1 MKLILLSLAI
11 ATGLAFGQHEGAAEH
26 KSEAAHSEGAAAEG
40 HGEKHEEEPSMMWKW
55 VNFLILAGGLG
66 YLIGKNAPAFFKSR
80 TEEIQKGIADA
91 TQMRKD
97 ADVRAAEMDKRMANL
112 ESEIAALRASA
123 KSEIAAE
130 ADRLGAETAELLKK
144 IQAHAEQEIASSA
157 KHASL
162 ELKAYSA
169 KLALD
174 LAEAKLRGQMTAATE
189 RELLG
194 DFLKGLQN

>member
-1 MKLILLSLAI
+1 MRLILLSLVI
-11 ATGLAFGQHEGAAEH
+11 AAGLAFGQHEGGAAEH
-26 KSEAAHSEGAAAEG
+26 KSEAAGHSEGA
-40 HGEKHEEEPSMMWKW
+40 GEKHEEEPSMMWKW

-97 ADVRAAEMDKRMANL
+97 ADARAAEMDKRMANL

-130 ADRLGAETAELLKK
+130 ADRAGAETAELLKK
-144 IQAHAEQEIASSA
+144 IQAHAEQEIASTA
-157 KHASL
+157 KHAAL

-169 KLALD
+169 KLSLD
-174 LAEAKLRGQMTAATE
+174 LAEAKLRGQMNANTE